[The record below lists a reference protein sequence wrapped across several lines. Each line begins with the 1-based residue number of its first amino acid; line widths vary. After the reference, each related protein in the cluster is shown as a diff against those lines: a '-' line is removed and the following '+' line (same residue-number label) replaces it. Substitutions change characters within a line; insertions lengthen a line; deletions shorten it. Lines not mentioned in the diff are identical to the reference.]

1 MSVSR
6 LLSTGVWLLAI
17 LGMVSCKPRVP
28 SQYIQPDELEDLLC
42 DYHTAQAMALLE
54 DITNEGRGYR
64 DSIRDYNRT
73 LYFAAV
79 LKKHGVT
86 KEQFDSSMLYYY
98 TRADRLEPIYK
109 RVAKRLEDEAVK
121 YGASEGELN
130 RYATVS
136 EGGDTVNVW
145 EGNRNAMLLP
155 YPPYNRL
162 DFVQTVDSTY
172 KAGDNLI
179 FSFMGKF
186 QYQAGTHEAIVSLTV
201 KLDNDSVISR
211 VSHITVDGRCQV
223 RVNLPDNHMLKQVSG
238 FVLLTKSNDNATTLK
253 LMFLNNLQ
261 LICIHKQSEEKTEKP
276 AGLDSA
282 RIERRILKPID
293 SIHGAVPDSMLKP
306 VKLEN

>member
-1 MSVSR
+1 MSR
-6 LLSTGVWLLAI
+6 LWSTGVWLLAVV
-17 LGMVSCKPRVP
+17 GVVSCKPRVP

-42 DYHTAQAMALLE
+42 DYHTAQAMAQLE
-54 DITNEGRGYR
+54 DISKDDGVDQY
-64 DSIRDYNRT
+64 DLRDYNRT
-73 LYFAAV
+73 FYFATV

-86 KEQFDSSMLYYY
+86 KEQFDSTMLYYY

-130 RYATVS
+130 RYAMVT

-162 DFVQTVDSTY
+162 DFVQTADSTF
-172 KAGDNLI
+172 KAGDDLI
-179 FSFMGKF
+179 FSFMSKF
-186 QYQAGTHEAIVSLTV
+186 QYQAGTHEAIVCLTA

-223 RVNLPDNHMLKQVSG
+223 RVNVPDTRELKQVSG
-238 FVLLTKSNDNATTLK
+238 FVYLAKSADNATTLK

-261 LICIHKQSEEKTEKP
+261 LICIHKSTEDKSEKP
-276 AGLDSA
+276 AV
-282 RIERRILKPID
+282 KTD
-293 SIHGAVPDSMLKP
+293 SIRVVDRTLKGPDSIRGAVPDSMLKP
-306 VKLEN
+306 VRLEN